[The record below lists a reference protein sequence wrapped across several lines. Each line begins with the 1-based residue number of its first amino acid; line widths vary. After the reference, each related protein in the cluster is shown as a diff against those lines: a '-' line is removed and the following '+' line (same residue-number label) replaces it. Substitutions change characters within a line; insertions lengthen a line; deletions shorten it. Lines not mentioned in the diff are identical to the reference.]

1 MKYKHIIAVVSI
13 FMAFSSCTKDF
24 DTLIKDPVALNANPN
39 GQLTFVQMSMSGDR
53 YTQWRYNLIYS
64 GGFVQH
70 YSGSWNV
77 TTFGAQFV
85 QNDGY
90 ARALWDRSY
99 AIEMKNLVD
108 IIEQTNDVP
117 EKANIN
123 AMAKIVKVMVG
134 QRLTDL
140 YGDIP
145 YSEAGGAYEQGVV
158 TPVYDK
164 QEDIYAS
171 FFVDLEESYKQL
183 NANGGTV
190 TGDLFYDG
198 DISKWKKL
206 ANTMRLRLGMRL
218 SEVAPTIAEAQVK
231 AAVANGVFTSNAD
244 NTVMHHGD
252 IGFNGDIRDFRGN
265 GLAHALTANA
275 NNDHFTTLMIDFL
288 QDNGDP
294 RLPMI
299 ATPKMTSSIVPGEPL
314 QPGEDLYAGVPAGEF
329 QWQAPGGTNATSGI
343 QDYLKTNDN
352 PFLHVSYSETQL
364 LLAEAAFRTWI
375 PGSAS
380 DFYKEGLEAGIQE
393 LTMYGAPAASP
404 ADINTFLTAN
414 PLVPGNEMEQI
425 STQLWVTYLFR
436 SNEAYSNWRRTGF
449 PVLDPI
455 TATASQTNGVVPKR
469 LYYPNDE
476 LQKNEANYLEALDR
490 MGGTN
495 DWLNKVWWD
504 AN

>member
-1 MKYKHIIAVVSI
+1 MKYKHIIAILAI
-13 FMAFSSCTKDF
+13 FVAFSSCTDKF
-24 DTLIKDPVALNANPN
+24 DELIKDPVALDANPD

-77 TTFGAQFV
+77 TTYGAQFAK
-85 QNDGY
+85 NDDY
-90 ARALWDRSY
+90 AHALWTRSY
-99 AIEMKNLVD
+99 SIEMKNLVD
-108 IIEQTNDVP
+108 IIYQTDGKP
-117 EKANIN
+117 ELANIN
-123 AMAKIVKVMVG
+123 AMAKITKVMVG

-145 YSEAGGAYEQGVV
+145 YSEAGGGFSQGIV

-164 QEDIYAS
+164 QQDIYAS
-171 FFVDLEESYKQL
+171 FFVDLEESFNQL

-190 TGDLFYDG
+190 TGDLFYNG

-218 SEVAPTIAEAQVK
+218 SEIAPAEAEKQVK
-231 AAVANGVFTSNAD
+231 AAFANGVFESNAD
-244 NTVMHHGD
+244 NTVMKHGD
-252 IGFNGDIRDFRGN
+252 NGFNGDIRDFRGN
-265 GLAHALTANA
+265 GLAQAFTAND
-275 NNDHFTTLMIDFL
+275 NNDRYTKLLIDFL

-294 RLPMI
+294 RLPLI
-299 ATPKMTSSIVPGEPL
+299 AMPKKKGSGAGGAMLPGEK
-314 QPGEDLYAGVPAGEF
+314 LYAGVPAGTYGYEV
-329 QWQAPGGTNATSGI
+329 AGGANTMSEI
-343 QDYLKTNDN
+343 QPYLKENNT

-375 PGSAS
+375 NGSAS
-380 DFYKEGLEAGIQE
+380 DFYKKGVEAGIQQFDI
-393 LTMYGAPAASP
+393 YGAPAASQG
-404 ADINTFLTAN
+404 AINAYLTAN
-414 PLVPGNEMEQI
+414 PLVAGTEMEQI

-449 PVLDPI
+449 PVLDPV
-455 TATASQTNGVVPKR
+455 TAIASETGGVVPTR
-469 LYYPNDE
+469 FYYPNDE
-476 LQKNEANYLEALDR
+476 LQKNEVNYLDALSR
-490 MGGTN
+490 MGGSN

>member
-1 MKYKHIIAVVSI
+1 MKYKHIIAVLALFV
-13 FMAFSSCTKDF
+13 AFSSCTENF
-24 DTLIKDPVALNANPN
+24 DELIKDPVALSANPD

-77 TTFGAQFV
+77 TTYGSIIAK
-85 QNDGY
+85 NDDY
-90 ARALWDRSY
+90 AHALWTRSY
-99 AIEMKNLVD
+99 SIEMKNLVD
-108 IIEQTNDVP
+108 IIYQTEGKPEQ
-117 EKANIN
+117 ANIN
-123 AMAKIVKVMVG
+123 AMAKITRVMVG

-145 YSEAGGAYEQGVV
+145 YSEAGGGFSQGVV

-164 QEDIYAS
+164 QQEIYAS
-171 FFVDLEESYKQL
+171 FFVDLEESFNQL

-190 TGDLFYDG
+190 TGDLFYNG

-218 SEVAPTIAEAQVK
+218 SEIAPAEAEKQVK
-231 AAVANGVFTSNAD
+231 AAYANGVFESNAD
-244 NTVMHHGD
+244 NTVMKHGD
-252 IGFNGDIRDFRGN
+252 NGFNGDIRDFRGN
-265 GLAHALTANA
+265 GLAQAFTAND
-275 NNDHFTTLMIDFL
+275 NNDRYTKLLIDFL
-288 QDNGDP
+288 QDHGDP

-299 ATPKMTSSIVPGEPL
+299 AKPKKTGSAGGAIL
-314 QPGEDLYAGVPAGEF
+314 PGEDLYAGVPAGKYGYE
-329 QWQAPGGTNATSGI
+329 AAGGANAMSEI
-343 QDYLKTNDN
+343 QPYLKENDT

-375 PGSAS
+375 NGSAS
-380 DFYKEGLEAGIQE
+380 DFYKKGVEAGIEQFDI
-393 LTMYGAPAASP
+393 YGAPAASQG
-404 ADINTFLTAN
+404 AINAYLSAN
-414 PLVPGNEMEQI
+414 PLVAGNEMEQI

-436 SNEAYSNWRRTGF
+436 SNEAYSNWRRTGY
-449 PVLDPI
+449 PVLAPI
-455 TATASQTNGVVPKR
+455 TANASETGGVVPTR
-469 LYYPNDE
+469 FYYPNDE
-476 LQKNEANYLEALDR
+476 LQKNEVNYLDALSR
-490 MGGTN
+490 MGGSN